1 MRNHR
6 LFGVVIAVLLGT
18 SFLHQRPSSPHH
30 HHHHRQVAGTHV
42 SGTGGIQLASAALPV
57 DPTHTSLAVF
67 GESPVGLL
75 RPAGAEFGR
84 TRAQLAS
91 AATIH
96 QPQTAPASAEG
107 SDIGLLRPAGTRY
120 VTMLYAWMAYQSAH
134 TPPPQ
139 PTPTPPGPTPK
150 APIAT
155 VHAVPV
161 HNVPVVAPHPVTT
174 PVAPATQPASG
185 APIGGVWAE
194 LRQCESGGNYSD
206 NTGNG
211 YYGAYQF
218 ILSTWRGLGFPG
230 LPSNA
235 TPAVQDQA
243 AQKLQARSGWGQW
256 PACSRRLR
264 LI

>member
-6 LFGVVIAVLLGT
+6 LFGVVFAVLLGMG
-18 SFLHQRPSSPHH
+18 FLHQRPSSPHH
-30 HHHHRQVAGTHV
+30 HPVAGTHV
-42 SGTGGIQLASAALPV
+42 SGAGGIQVASAALPV
-57 DPTHTSLAVF
+57 DPTHTSLAIF

-75 RPAGAEFGR
+75 QPAGSEFER
-84 TRAQLAS
+84 PRAQLVS
-91 AATIH
+91 VATIPQH
-96 QPQTAPASAEG
+96 QAPAVSAEG
-107 SDIGLLRPAGTRY
+107 SNIGLLRPAGTRY

-134 TPPPQ
+134 TPPP
-139 PTPTPPGPTPK
+139 PPTPK
-150 APIAT
+150 APAPT
-155 VHAVPV
+155 VHALAV
-161 HNVPVVAPHPVTT
+161 HTVPVVAPHPVTT
-174 PVAPATQPASG
+174 PAAPASPPGSG
-185 APIGGVWAE
+185 PPIGGVWAG

-218 ILSTWRGLGFPG
+218 SLSTWHGLGFPG

-235 TPAVQDQA
+235 SPAVQDQA